1 MIYLI
6 DDKRRCSKLV
16 PNKDKMYKF
25 KKSEM
30 STIDPKERLLIA
42 TTNIYPET
50 DKYNL
55 VNSNNTV
62 QLENINFYNGI
73 EYHELTNDSYIDNDI
88 LNNYY
93 LKRTQFGKLLEI
105 KDYNNSKLN
114 THEKS
119 IYKYITFRN
128 NYFRTIKEPE
138 KYQLRNIIN
147 LTEKLFY
154 LENLL
159 SLGRVNKDI
168 KDIRRPN
175 DDVLEELLSLF
186 DLISIDALEY
196 DRCNSFQ
203 VNNRTKDKI
212 LELKKPSK

>member
-1 MIYLI
+1 MIYLTS
-6 DDKRRCSKLV
+6 DKKEYLKLV
-16 PNKDKMYKF
+16 PNKDKMYNF

-105 KDYNNSKLN
+105 KDYNNSKYDI
-114 THEKS
+114 HEES

-168 KDIRRPN
+168 RDIRRPN